1 MSILITQAEKARLDT
16 SFLLRSQVLPPRPP
30 TRPAREHELSSPS
43 GPSMSRN
50 TSAAFHPEPDS
61 TDKPSSAGPAEVIGL
76 KARVKNLEEE
86 VKALKVENERHVRH

>member
-1 MSILITQAEKARLDT
+1 
-16 SFLLRSQVLPPRPP
+16 
-30 TRPAREHELSSPS
+30 
-43 GPSMSRN
+43 MSRN